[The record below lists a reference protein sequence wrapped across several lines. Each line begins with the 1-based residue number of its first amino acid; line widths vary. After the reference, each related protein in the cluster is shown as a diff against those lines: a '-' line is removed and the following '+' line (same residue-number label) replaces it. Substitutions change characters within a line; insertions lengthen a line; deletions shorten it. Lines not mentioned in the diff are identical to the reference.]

1 MAASRAFI
9 LGGTGDVGRA
19 IARSL
24 VDEGWNVTVAS
35 RESAPPPEIAEAVES
50 VHLNREDEG
59 ALDVANGYDLVV
71 DVVPFTVAHADQ
83 LLGLDAGALVAVS
96 SASVYADD
104 AGNTLDEAESVD
116 AFPDLPVPIPET
128 QRTVEPGDATYSTNK
143 RALELRLLESG
154 KTAAI
159 VRPCAIY
166 GPGDRMAREWHF
178 IKRALDKRPYMI
190 LTGNGQSRF
199 HTTASSNIGELVR
212 CIARNPRTDVYNS
225 GDPDPPVLVDL
236 ARRVSATVGHEW
248 EEILLP
254 QWDSPEGGVGET
266 PFSVPKPLVVD
277 MQKAETEIGY
287 RPATT
292 WDEAI
297 DAQIEWLINA
307 TRDRDW
313 KEVLPRGAQYL
324 SFDYD
329 AEDAFVRDLK
339 ESAA

>member
-1 MAASRAFI
+1 
-9 LGGTGDVGRA
+9 
-19 IARSL
+19 
-24 VDEGWNVTVAS
+24 VTVAS
-35 RESAPPPEIAEAVES
+35 RESAPPPEIANAVDS

-71 DVVPFTVAHADQ
+71 DVVPFTVAHAEQ
-83 LLGLDAGALVAVS
+83 LLQLDAGALVAIS

-128 QRTVEPGDATYSTNK
+128 QRTVEPGEATYSTNK

-190 LTGNGQSRF
+190 LTGKGQSRF

-212 CIARNPRTDVYNS
+212 CIARNPRTGVYNS
-225 GDPDPPVLVDL
+225 GDPDPPMLIDL

-254 QWDSPEGGVGET
+254 TWETTDGIGET
-266 PFSVPKPLVVD
+266 PFSVPKPLVID
-277 MQKAETEIGY
+277 MQKAETELGY

-292 WDEAI
+292 WNDAI
-297 DAQIEWLINA
+297 DAQIEYLVA
-307 TRDRDW
+307 VTRGRDW
-313 KEVLPRGAQYL
+313 KEVLNRGAQYMR
-324 SFDYD
+324 FDYD
-329 AEDAFVRDLK
+329 AEDAFVHELK

>member
-1 MAASRAFI
+1 MAAKRAFV

-19 IARSL
+19 VARSL
-24 VDEGWNVTVAS
+24 LDEGWSVTVSS
-35 RESAPPPEIAEAVES
+35 RESPPPSEIAGEVES
-50 VHLNREDEG
+50 VHLNRDDDG
-59 ALDVANGYDLVV
+59 ALDVASGYDLVV
-71 DVVPFTVAHADQ
+71 DVVPFTVAHAEQ
-83 LLGLDAGALVAVS
+83 LLQLDAGALVAIS

-104 AGNTLDEAESVD
+104 AGRTLDEAETVE

-154 KTAAI
+154 RTAAI

-178 IKRALDKRPYMI
+178 IKRALDKRPYLI
-190 LTGNGQSRF
+190 LTGEGMSRF

-225 GDPDPPVLVDL
+225 GDPDSPVLVDL
-236 ARRVSATVGHEW
+236 ARRIAAIVGHEW
-248 EEILLP
+248 EELLLP
-254 QWDSPEGGVGET
+254 EWESPEGGIGET

-277 MQKAETEIGY
+277 MQKAETELGY

-292 WDEAI
+292 WDDAI
-297 DAQIEWLINA
+297 DAQVQWLIDA
-307 TRDRDW
+307 TRGRDW
-313 KEVLPRGAQYL
+313 KHVLPRGAQYL
-324 SFDYD
+324 RFDYD
-329 AEDAFVRDLK
+329 AENAFVRNLK
-339 ESAA
+339 APAA